1 MRSAFPIDA
10 AGRNRSRN
18 MSANLTPAATTKSP
32 VAAAEQGLAGA
43 LWPRV
48 PMPRNRSWVPRC
60 GTTPAVKGLTSFG
73 AAL

>member
-10 AGRNRSRN
+10 PGRNRSRN
-18 MSANLTPAATTKSP
+18 MSANLTPATTKSP

-48 PMPRNRSWVPRC
+48 PMPRKQVM
-60 GTTPAVKGLTSFG
+60 G
-73 AAL
+73 AALRDDAGGQTA